1 MSLFQNWIE
10 ESLKQQAPSQDDCL
24 KMLTDTLIDVPGL
37 MMASYTIRYHFWK
50 NKVRLHILNNVQ
62 NGSCPED
69 CSYCAQANNAKTD
82 IAAYKMKTDDEIVNE
97 AKRAYENGA
106 FRYCMVFSGRGPR
119 KRRVEH
125 MAKLIKRIKDTVPVE
140 VCLSAGLMD
149 DDDTHKL
156 KQAGLNRFNHNLNTS
171 ESYYKKICTTHTY
184 QDRLNTLN
192 SARNAGIEL
201 CSGFIA
207 GMNEKPED
215 LVELA
220 FKLKAL
226 NVESVPI
233 NFLIPISGTPMAT
246 TSNTLTP
253 NYCLRILAM
262 MRFVLPAAEIR
273 MAAGRELHLKSNQI
287 LGLFAANS
295 LFVDGYLNVKG
306 TKQEIIQH
314 IQDAG
319 FEIEQEDNFLN
330 TASKEIL
337 KGSRSINSQDVPMK
351 TFQDLH
357 PTQI

>member
-1 MSLFQNWIE
+1 
-10 ESLKQQAPSQDDCL
+10 
-24 KMLTDTLIDVPGL
+24 
-37 MMASYTIRYHFWK
+37 
-50 NKVRLHILNNVQ
+50 
-62 NGSCPED
+62 
-69 CSYCAQANNAKTD
+69 
-82 IAAYKMKTDDEIVNE
+82 
-97 AKRAYENGA
+97 
-106 FRYCMVFSGRGPR
+106 MVFSGRGPR

-233 NFLIPISGTPMAT
+233 NFLIPRLSPYLAK
-246 TSNTLTP
+246 
-253 NYCLRILAM
+253 YC
-262 MRFVLPAAEIR
+262 
-273 MAAGRELHLKSNQI
+273 
-287 LGLFAANS
+287 
-295 LFVDGYLNVKG
+295 VK
-306 TKQEIIQH
+306 
-314 IQDAG
+314 
-319 FEIEQEDNFLN
+319 
-330 TASKEIL
+330 
-337 KGSRSINSQDVPMK
+337 
-351 TFQDLH
+351 
-357 PTQI
+357 